1 MDCVRAEHWEW
12 SGQFSGSERGLQEV
26 VLCRTRSALE
36 RAKISLWMKRQR
48 GLFEEP
54 LHKMKSE
61 IQEVA
66 GVKNVSLS
74 VEETWVQSKF
84 YSKYYSFS
92 VYALCSETVV
102 THNTYR
108 TICVR
113 IPTVCVCVTSTET
126 PLGVSMWACVLDWD
140 SKAHTLLQGSQIQN
154 NLEGALLP
162 LPCHWRIKLTTRGGY
177 YFVSTSY
184 YESHVGGE

>member
-1 MDCVRAEHWEW
+1 MSQINKKTRTFIGSMDCVRAEHWEW

-48 GLFEEP
+48 GLFEER

-92 VYALCSETVV
+92 VHALCSETVV

-113 IPTVCVCVTSTET
+113 IPTSVCVCHFNWNSTRGQYVSMCSGLRLKGT
-126 PLGVSMWACVLDWD
+126 HFIAGVSN
-140 SKAHTLLQGSQIQN
+140 SK
-154 NLEGALLP
+154 
-162 LPCHWRIKLTTRGGY
+162 
-177 YFVSTSY
+177 
-184 YESHVGGE
+184 